1 MTVNFIFILTYMFET
16 IVDICLMRS
25 LVGKKWCILL
35 SITKTS
41 TYSSLCNVKFFYGIV
56 IFNFVW
62 LVAHT
67 INLHI
72 YLQKDS
78 QFKLFGYN
86 IFFFN

>member
-35 SITKTS
+35 SPKLLLIPLCAMLNFFMELLFS
-41 TYSSLCNVKFFYGIV
+41 TLFGWLLILLTC
-56 IFNFVW
+56 IF
-62 LVAHT
+62 T
-67 INLHI
+67 CK
-72 YLQKDS
+72 KDS

>member
-35 SITKTS
+35 SPKLLLIP
-41 TYSSLCNVKFFYGIV
+41 LCAMLNFFYGIV